1 MIKYMLGYIQKES
14 LIINLIPIHAK
25 HLQHREMGKNSPLY
39 IFFILLKYAVNVETQ
54 NATVTVV
61 TVDF

>member
-1 MIKYMLGYIQKES
+1 MLGYIQKES

-25 HLQHREMGKNSPLY
+25 HLQHREMGGKIAHY
-39 IFFILLKYAVNVETQ
+39 TFFFILLKYAVNVETQ

-61 TVDF
+61 TVDL